1 MQNKFKVSQDKNILP
16 FASRYKEKGWAYHE
30 GDPSDQRMLAA
41 AAKRSVCLTSR
52 SRPLRPEDMT
62 TFDYI
67 LGESSVF
74 PPMASCLSSLNSFLQ
89 QCSKIKCNAELLEQ
103 TM

>member
-1 MQNKFKVSQDKNILP
+1 MHG
-16 FASRYKEKGWAYHE
+16 RYKEKGWAYHE

-52 SRPLRPEDMT
+52 SRPLRPEDIG

-67 LGESSVF
+67 LGR
-74 PPMASCLSSLNSFLQ
+74 FLGA
-89 QCSKIKCNAELLEQ
+89 ILLALAA
-103 TM
+103 